1 METIV
6 ISIGGSAIVSK
17 NADASFL
24 KKFASL
30 IRKLSKQYMIYM
42 IVGGGRTARTY
53 IEKGRELD
61 LDENTLDQL
70 GIEIT
75 RVNAQLLTSIIGV
88 SNKKIPLTTDEAK
101 KIDKPI
107 VIMGGTVPGHSTDL
121 VGAEL
126 AEKTDADKFII
137 ATNVDGI
144 YDKDP
149 NKYRDAKKLNKVT
162 INELI
167 KKYGI
172 DWSTAG
178 SNVVVDGPALEIIK
192 KAKITTFVL
201 NGGRLNQLERA
212 INNKSFDGT
221 IIVP

>member
-1 METIV
+1 
-6 ISIGGSAIVSK
+6 
-17 NADASFL
+17 
-24 KKFASL
+24 
-30 IRKLSKQYMIYM
+30 MIYL
-42 IVGGGRTARTY
+42 IVGGGRIARTY
-53 IEKGRELD
+53 IEKGRKLN
-61 LDENTLDQL
+61 LDENTLDKL

-75 RVNAQLLTSIIGV
+75 RVNAQLLAGVIGI
-88 SNKKIPLTTDEAK
+88 SNKNIPLTTDEAK